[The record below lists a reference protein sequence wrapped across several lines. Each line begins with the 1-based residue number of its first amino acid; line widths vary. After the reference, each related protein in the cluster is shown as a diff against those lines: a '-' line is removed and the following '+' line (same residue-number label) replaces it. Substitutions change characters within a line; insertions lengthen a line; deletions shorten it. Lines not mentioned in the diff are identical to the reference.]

1 MTDDGKHRSTI
12 APVNI
17 AFSSSRNAAL
27 IERKMLQYTTITV
40 KLHHGTMSVIK
51 TQVFKLLGVLA
62 CVSIYCAY
70 QKQHTNPDF
79 SQKSFDNTLQ
89 TCVEVAKE

>member
-1 MTDDGKHRSTI
+1 MTDDGKHRSKV

-27 IERKMLQYTTITV
+27 LERKLLQYTTKSI
-40 KLHHGTMSVIK
+40 KLHHGTLSVIR

-62 CVSIYCAY
+62 CVSIYCAD
-70 QKQHTNPDF
+70 QKQYTNPDF
-79 SQKSFDNTLQ
+79 SINRFDSTLQ
-89 TCVEVAKE
+89 TCVDVAKE